1 MKSIKFTNTEIEK
14 LKDMLNASISYML
27 ETGVGEDYCEV
38 RACKSLIEKLE
49 KGE

>member
-1 MKSIKFTNTEIEK
+1 MKSISFTKAEIEI

-27 ETGVGEDYCEV
+27 ESGASEDYCEV